1 VIFHPQP
8 NQESLILNTKR
19 KKKKMVITTKTYNSV
34 KEIEENMDREI
45 ADTKSSLGDYL
56 RQLDDI
62 RSIAEKSKKIRE
74 TVMRISGKKNGF
86 SENPG
91 EIELEGMKVILD
103 ANAFNQLT
111 VIEAAVRSH
120 QERLMVLQKAREELN
135 QLNQLGDLEG
145 LDFLIVENQGIPERI
160 LLRAT

>member
-1 VIFHPQP
+1 
-8 NQESLILNTKR
+8 
-19 KKKKMVITTKTYNSV
+19 MVITTKTYNSV